1 MAKDSSFDVVSEVN
15 MQEVDNAFQQTT
27 REISQR
33 YDLKDSG
40 ATIELS
46 KGDKLFTINAPA
58 DFVSKQI
65 IDVLSSKL
73 IKRGIDLKAV
83 SWDAP
88 QAASGGT
95 VRVLGHIVEGI
106 DQATAKKIKK
116 YIGGFA
122 AAMNGL
128 DAIIFTG
135 GIGENAPEVRRDVCA
150 DMDFFGIKLDNAK
163 NDEIKGKLCKISAP
177 DSKVEVWV
185 VPTNEELLIARDTL
199 ALISK

>member
-83 SWDAP
+83 SWDAS

-106 DQATAKKIKK
+106 DSDRKKINKDIK
-116 YIGGFA
+116 DQKLKVKVTIEA
-122 AAMNGL
+122 DKLRVSSASK
-128 DAIIFTG
+128 DALQTVIQFLRDQDYGQPLQFT
-135 GIGENAPEVRRDVCA
+135 NYR
-150 DMDFFGIKLDNAK
+150 
-163 NDEIKGKLCKISAP
+163 
-177 DSKVEVWV
+177 
-185 VPTNEELLIARDTL
+185 
-199 ALISK
+199 

>member
-46 KGDKLFTINAPA
+46 KGDKLFMINAPA

-73 IKRGIDLKAV
+73 IKRGIDLTAV
-83 SWDAP
+83 KWGDSTP
-88 QAASGGT
+88 SSGGG
-95 VRVLGHIVEGI
+95 VRPHRRGYRPDDCQE
-106 DQATAKKIKK
+106 DQ
-116 YIGGFA
+116 
-122 AAMNGL
+122 
-128 DAIIFTG
+128 
-135 GIGENAPEVRRDVCA
+135 
-150 DMDFFGIKLDNAK
+150 
-163 NDEIKGKLCKISAP
+163 
-177 DSKVEVWV
+177 
-185 VPTNEELLIARDTL
+185 
-199 ALISK
+199 